1 MRGDYQINTVSRFC
15 GARVGLSPWGAMYYS
30 FYECTLRAKVTSQWW
45 MILCLTHPLVNA
57 NKAPASYVLLKPLSS
72 KNPL

>member
-1 MRGDYQINTVSRFC
+1 
-15 GARVGLSPWGAMYYS
+15 MYYS

-45 MILCLTHPLVNA
+45 IILCLTHPLVNA